1 MKQKERTKLTIYL
14 TDEERDLAA
23 RVGLNIAG
31 KATASV
37 GIRYLLHSKV
47 SGKSEQQSKEAAR

>member
-1 MKQKERTKLTIYL
+1 MNRTKLTIYL

-23 RVGLNIAG
+23 RVALSTTG

-47 SGKSEQQSKEAAR
+47 AGKSEQQSKEAAR